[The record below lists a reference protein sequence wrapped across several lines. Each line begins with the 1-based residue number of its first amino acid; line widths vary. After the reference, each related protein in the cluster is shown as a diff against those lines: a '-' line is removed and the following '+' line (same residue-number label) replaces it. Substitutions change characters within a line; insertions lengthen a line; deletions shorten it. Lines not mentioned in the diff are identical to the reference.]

1 MDYLVASDYILET
14 ISWKTF
20 HAKDIFL
27 NSRYVEWNRTL
38 FRDCMLLLTK
48 HLNLVLDDNA
58 IYSTSVSGKIKLT
71 VLENHDKL

>member
-20 HAKDIFL
+20 HAKDICL
-27 NSRYVEWNRTL
+27 NSRYVEWNKTF

-71 VLENHDKL
+71 VLENHDKF